1 MNDKFCVLEIIMIA
15 KKKCAI
21 LFDELKVSLMPEAIF
36 EFRVSDTRR
45 LCAYPNVF
53 REVQKVS

>member
-36 EFRVSDTRR
+36 ELPYERT
-45 LCAYPNVF
+45 
-53 REVQKVS
+53 KK